1 MGLLD
6 YLTRYSL
13 RDLKARPTRTVL
25 TILGITI
32 GIAFMAHLTSLT
44 LSMKTRVSEDVES
57 LLGSFALLSHAGG
70 SFVKYIS
77 FQTGLDVSA
86 FIREGNGNWMR
97 INDLGSL
104 DTWQ

>member
-32 GIAFMAHLTSLT
+32 GIAFMASLMSLT

-57 LLGSFALLSHAGG
+57 LLGSAILAS
-70 SFVKYIS
+70 
-77 FQTGLDVSA
+77 DVD
-86 FIREGNGNWMR
+86 M
-97 INDLGSL
+97 
-104 DTWQ
+104 